1 MVLEININGD
11 HHARKQQKRMKSYT
25 VTTKRQEDGNRAYSQ
40 STNGNLFCHIIF
52 QTSLGRSQTIISIY
66 KKTRVTMT
74 QEIHPRS

>member
-52 QTSLGRSQTIISIY
+52 
-66 KKTRVTMT
+66 
-74 QEIHPRS
+74 

>member
-40 STNGNLFCHIIF
+40 LTNGNLFCHIIF
-52 QTSLGRSQTIISIY
+52 QASLGTLSDHYQHLSENESR
-66 KKTRVTMT
+66 
-74 QEIHPRS
+74 